1 MKTELELN
9 ELILSVTNKIRTEHP
24 EAILYLDEMPLTVP
38 YQENPEQVTTN
49 LTTYYNSLVELQ
61 LKYDTQ
67 QSENQII
74 KQIDNMPI
82 PEIKTMSTDSVFQNL
97 VIEVNNCTLSYID
110 AGSGEIPVLFLHGFP
125 FSKLMWIKQLE
136 NLKITNR
143 VIALDIRGF
152 GESTDETTPL
162 SIDLF
167 ANDLLE
173 FMDKLN
179 ISKAN
184 VCGLSMGGYVVL
196 KAFKKAPQR
205 FNSLILCDTQC
216 SADTAEVKENR
227 LKTIDQI
234 ELHGA
239 ADFNEKFIANVFHPN
254 TYNSKIDVVTSL
266 RAAVFANSKHIIT
279 AGLNALANRTETC
292 SILKSIAVPTLIIC
306 GRYDQVTPLPQSEYM
321 QKNIPNAILHIIDSA
336 GHVSNLEQPE
346 EFNTLL
352 SDFLVNTSKYIC

>member
-9 ELILSVTNKIRTEHP
+9 ELILSITNKIRNEHP

-61 LKYDTQ
+61 RKYDTQ
-67 QSENQII
+67 QSDHQII

-82 PEIKTMSTDSVFQNL
+82 SEIKTMSTDSVFQNL

-110 AGSGEIPVLFLHGFP
+110 AGSGEIPLLFLHGFP

-167 ANDLLE
+167 ATDLLA
-173 FMDKLN
+173 FMDKLK

-196 KAFKKAPQR
+196 EAFKKAPER
-205 FNSLILCDTQC
+205 FSSLILCDTQC
-216 SADTAEVKENR
+216 SADTAAVKENR
-227 LKTIDQI
+227 QKTIDQI

-239 ADFNEKFIANVFHPN
+239 ADFNEKFITNVFHPN
-254 TYNSKIDVVTSL
+254 TLNSKIDVVTSL

-292 SILKSIAVPTLIIC
+292 SILNTIMVPTLIIC
-306 GRYDQVTPLPQSEYM
+306 GLNDEVIPLSQSEFLH
-321 QKNIPNAILHIIDSA
+321 KNIQNSVLKIINTA

-346 EFNTLL
+346 EFNNFMA
-352 SDFLVNTSKYIC
+352 DFLNSISK